1 MLNFSRK
8 TLTIIY
14 LVNYIRVFFKMCKAC
29 VIKALEEEWGERYL
43 ATFPATRT
51 PQPRKEKVLRND
63 LLQLAGNG
71 GKMPNKWRVFYVK
84 LPKITHKKTE
94 LKVFRS
100 FT

>member
-1 MLNFSRK
+1 
-8 TLTIIY
+8 
-14 LVNYIRVFFKMCKAC
+14 MCKAC

-43 ATFPATRT
+43 ATFPAAKT

-84 LPKITHKKTE
+84 LPKITHKKQSLKSFDLLPESFLTCFTE
-94 LKVFRS
+94 AFESVYKTRR
-100 FT
+100 